1 MAPRLKKDNQ
11 PAKLVFESKV
21 KKTRGPRAAPKKK
34 FTENEVF
41 FYQAI
46 KNGGT
51 KFDYAAIGNAIGRSK
66 DATRMKM
73 SRLLKEI
80 GEFMEDQEDLVQ
92 KAQPKHE
99 ENPANA
105 EDAENGSQDDKD
117 GSQADDTPVD
127 AIDTEDS

>member
-51 KFDYAAIGNAIGRSK
+51 KVCRPSFGL
-66 DATRMKM
+66 RM
-73 SRLLKEI
+73 LLDI
-80 GEFMEDQEDLVQ
+80 NLY
-92 KAQPKHE
+92 
-99 ENPANA
+99 
-105 EDAENGSQDDKD
+105 
-117 GSQADDTPVD
+117 
-127 AIDTEDS
+127 